1 MVALTKKESEVLL
14 TLFKDFS
21 HDYNANSISKQV
33 KITPRGALKILKS
46 LEKERLLK
54 SKKFGK
60 AVFYK
65 ANLEDIYATKTIE
78 IFLIREAR
86 LKANRW
92 IYEFEEAYR
101 DAEVILIFGSITRDF
116 SQAKDID
123 VLFVLKKNKYKEI
136 RSFIDKKQ
144 KILTKPLHPILQTV
158 KDIKKNLKEK
168 NNPALLNAIR
178 TGYVLHG
185 YDKIVEIIGNVT
197 SF

>member
-1 MVALTKKESEVLL
+1 MATLTKKESEVLL
-14 TLFKDFS
+14 ALFKDFNN
-21 HDYNANSISKQV
+21 DYNANSISKQI
-33 KITPRGALKILKS
+33 KITPRGALKVLKN
-46 LEKERLLK
+46 LEKEKLLK

-78 IFLIREAR
+78 ALLIREAR

-92 IYEFEEAYR
+92 LYEFEDIYK
-101 DAEVILIFGSITRDF
+101 DAEAVLIFGSIIQNF

-144 KILTKPLHPILQTV
+144 KILTKPLHPILQTA
-158 KDIKKNLKEK
+158 KDMKKNLKEK
-168 NNPALLNAIR
+168 NNPALLSAVR

-185 YDKIVEIIGNVT
+185 YDKIVEIMKNVT